1 MFGSKHNI
9 QKDLAELRQ
18 QIVENSLELQAVTQ
32 VRNKKL
38 QLILRVNRYLY
49 HFFSFLRTF
58 LLAKGL
64 VRSWNTSTRQDVPK
78 LVHYENASKDWMTT
92 RQI

>member
-32 VRNKKL
+32 VRNNKL
-38 QLILRVNRYLY
+38 QLILRVN
-49 HFFSFLRTF
+49 
-58 LLAKGL
+58 
-64 VRSWNTSTRQDVPK
+64 
-78 LVHYENASKDWMTT
+78 
-92 RQI
+92 

>member
-32 VRNKKL
+32 VKSNVIRNFS
-38 QLILRVNRYLY
+38 QNILP
-49 HFFSFLRTF
+49 FLF
-58 LLAKGL
+58 DK
-64 VRSWNTSTRQDVPK
+64 
-78 LVHYENASKDWMTT
+78 
-92 RQI
+92 